1 MKCAILGTGKIGI
14 DLYYKL
20 KKKKISKLSIYN
32 LNPKSYGAKYCKKKK
47 FNYYSS
53 GINGALRNNNC
64 QIIFDTTKIEMF
76 QTKPFRPH
84 RQKILLKLLPNILN
98 R

>member
-32 LNPKSYGAKYCKKKK
+32 LNPKSYGAKYCKKK
-47 FNYYSS
+47 N
-53 GINGALRNNNC
+53 LT
-64 QIIFDTTKIEMF
+64 IIAVELME
-76 QTKPFRPH
+76 R
-84 RQKILLKLLPNILN
+84 
-98 R
+98 